1 MALCGYMPG
10 SQKRSLHPLL
20 FERNYWRNRLQ
31 ELKLARQSVL
41 LIPRP
46 ELSNAF
52 VQVDEFRIRAHDGL
66 RLYGLRAQSR
76 LGGEPSP
83 VRVRLVGPSDRPTID
98 CETVQPGECEYVF
111 QEPAGRRLE
120 DRVMDVLRICQ
131 MAGDAG
137 CETSRSV
144 RLWATG
150 ESEPDE
156 FLIAARLLGGDPA
169 EIRGS
174 PLDDSAGFG
183 VSH

>member
-1 MALCGYMPG
+1 MPG

-20 FERNYWRNRLQ
+20 LERNYWRNRLQ

-52 VQVDEFRIRAHDGL
+52 VQVDEYRIRAHDGL

-76 LGGEPSP
+76 LAGEASP
-83 VRVRLVGPSDRPTID
+83 VRVRLVGPSDRPNID
-98 CETVQPGECEYVF
+98 CDALQPGECEYVF
-111 QEPAGRRLE
+111 QEPAGRKLE

-131 MAGDAG
+131 MASDAG
-137 CETSRSV
+137 CENARGV

-150 ESEPDE
+150 GSEPDE

-169 EIRGS
+169 AISGS

-183 VSH
+183 VLH